1 VTPWDPQQ
9 STERSTEPTSTYLP
23 KAQRT
28 IIIDRPVDQVFA
40 FFSDPGND
48 LNRRHHATRKTLVGG

>member
-28 IIIDRPVDQVFA
+28 IIIDRPVDHVFA
-40 FFSDPGND
+40 FFSDP
-48 LNRRHHATRKTLVGG
+48 ATT

>member
-1 VTPWDPQQ
+1 
-9 STERSTEPTSTYLP
+9 LP

-40 FFSDPGND
+40 FFCDLGND
-48 LNRRHHATRKTLVGG
+48 LNRRDHGTRKTLVGG